1 MATIFDTQ
9 ITLVGRGNKTFTIT
23 DKIAA
28 TSKIE
33 ANAVMLQRFSNKRVL
48 EVNSK

>member
-9 ITLVGRGNKTFTIT
+9 VTLIGRGNKTFTIT
-23 DKIAA
+23 DRIAA

-33 ANAVMLQRFSNKRVL
+33 ADAIMLQRFSNKRVL
-48 EVNSK
+48 EVTSK

>member
-9 ITLVGRGNKTFTIT
+9 ITLMGRGNKTFTIT

-33 ANAVMLQRFSNKRVL
+33 ADARMLKRFSNKSVL
-48 EVNSK
+48 AVNSK